1 MKIVELQSH
10 NFRDI
15 PATLRQIADD
25 IEAGKC
31 GEVRSVAL
39 VRDNGEEIS
48 VHGLGECSAAEA
60 YMLLGVGMRELEK
73 AYQS

>member
-1 MKIVELQSH
+1 MKVVELNSS

-39 VRDNGEEIS
+39 VRDNGEEIN